1 MSVRRLSKLVLVFF
15 SILGSSA
22 FNGSICGNY
31 GKYNMQPVSTT
42 KAYDYVS
49 KLEADAE
56 GRKLPGFVSSELN
69 EARDLCGCK
78 EKRES
83 MLVSFICDNNNSEPD
98 YVIMYRK
105 TACIPAVYTVEA
117 LIVNTDKEAQ
127 MSTSMV
133 ERVLRVFC
141 RSNNGYLQ
149 TYPLKTWC
157 GGRYATAI
165 KLDKLVDFE

>member
-1 MSVRRLSKLVLVFF
+1 MSLQRLLKLLLVCFGI
-15 SILGSSA
+15 SGSSA
-22 FNGSICGNY
+22 FDGSFC
-31 GKYNMQPVSTT
+31 GKYKMQPVSTST
-42 KAYDYVS
+42 AYKYVS

-56 GRKLPGFVSSELN
+56 RRKLPGFVASELN
-69 EARDLCGCK
+69 GARDLCDCK
-78 EKRES
+78 EKEER
-83 MLVSFICDNNNSEPD
+83 MLVTFIRDDNHSEPD

-105 TACIPAVYTVEA
+105 TECTPAVYTVEA
-117 LIVNTDKEAQ
+117 LIVNTDSEAQ
-127 MSTSMV
+127 MSIGMV

-165 KLDKLVDFE
+165 RLDKIVDFE